1 MDLDLNLSAVSYVV
15 IVQSCQLYVGGSFD
29 FSVILVG
36 LLSLF
41 GQGLRLGLDIWNLKY
56 FMILLNS
63 SEV

>member
-41 GQGLRLGLDIWNLKY
+41 GQGLRLGLDI
-56 FMILLNS
+56 
-63 SEV
+63 